1 MDQEGSI
8 DMATR
13 TSGADW
19 RVAPR
24 EHEEGAVTKAIEHY
38 TSQIP
43 SGGYLTAAVGCM
55 AASAALHFVGRKH
68 DALFIG
74 QWAPAILIMGLYN
87 KLVKVEGSD

>member
-1 MDQEGSI
+1 ME
-8 DMATR
+8 MAT
-13 TSGADW
+13 TAMKSDW
-19 RVAPR
+19 RVAPHQ
-24 EHEEGAVTKAIEHY
+24 HEEGTVTKAIEHY

-55 AASAALHFVGRKH
+55 AASAVLHSIGRKH

-87 KLVKVEGSD
+87 KMVKVEGSD